1 MLCDEGAK
9 VYKCLIGGRDPIDE
23 MDPFFSKQL
32 NRGKVLV
39 EVDSLSQVRKMVES
53 AYSAASTSTQ
63 KHAVVVFAT
72 NFPEASLA
80 DAKLDGKVLNADMPG
95 LIHVHMTPR
104 GPGEDT
110 KKNQPL
116 QEGVGLAGV
125 TDDISTFFSGG
136 LLSDVLGAGSLLD
149 TAMPFLWGTQIASVH
164 VKTAVDLALLHHT
177 RTGEGQ
183 RVELNLVRCGLY
195 CNLMYFSLT
204 LFQANKGSE
213 MGLKVDKMSFETYCT
228 ADGKWLQLLGVDY
241 KKHVPRVFKALGIAG
256 ASYRRVIW
264 AAITGFDRKNPLALV
279 PVVFGKVT
287 ECIREAIAA
296 KTWAE
301 LEPVFKEHDIWHTSV
316 ATAAEAACNEQARV
330 TRTFRYASEEE
341 VDVPR
346 HVRVNAPLQITRWRT
361 GDVSK
366 AYGEP
371 DDSPSIGQTKS
382 ARSIKFDAF
391 ATEMC

>member
-1 MLCDEGAK
+1 M
-9 VYKCLIGGRDPIDE
+9 
-23 MDPFFSKQL
+23 
-32 NRGKVLV
+32 
-39 EVDSLSQVRKMVES
+39 
-53 AYSAASTSTQ
+53 
-63 KHAVVVFAT
+63 
-72 NFPEASLA
+72 
-80 DAKLDGKVLNADMPG
+80 
-95 LIHVHMTPR
+95 
-104 GPGEDT
+104 
-110 KKNQPL
+110 
-116 QEGVGLAGV
+116 
-125 TDDISTFFSGG
+125 
-136 LLSDVLGAGSLLD
+136 
-149 TAMPFLWGTQIASVH
+149 
-164 VKTAVDLALLHHT
+164 
-177 RTGEGQ
+177 
-183 RVELNLVRCGLY
+183 
-195 CNLMYFSLT
+195 
-204 LFQANKGSE
+204 
-213 MGLKVDKMSFETYCT
+213 
-228 ADGKWLQLLGVDY
+228 LGVDY

-256 ASYRRVIW
+256 LL
-264 AAITGFDRKNPLALV
+264 TGESSGRHHRHDRKIALV